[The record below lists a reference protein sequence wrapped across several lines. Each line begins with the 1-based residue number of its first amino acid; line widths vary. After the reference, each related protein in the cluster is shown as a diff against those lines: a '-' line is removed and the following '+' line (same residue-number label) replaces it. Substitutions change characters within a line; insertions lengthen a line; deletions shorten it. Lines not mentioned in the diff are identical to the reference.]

1 MFSAVVAPFDVLDL
15 LLEDIPLRAEDP
27 DRLLLF
33 FRFGFKI
40 AFVMIQVSFD
50 LHAIYALRP
59 LLALMEAERPLLMPS
74 RYLK

>member
-1 MFSAVVAPFDVLDL
+1 MLSAVDAPYDVLNL
-15 LLEDIPLRAEDP
+15 LLEYISLRTEDP

-59 LLALMEAERPLLMPS
+59 LLALMEAERPLLMLS